1 MHVERYEK
9 IFMALTLVVL
19 LAALAAIG
27 VGVFAAEV
35 HLPSPSGRIDP
46 KAIRQTPPFDQPGLR
61 EVAPGEYEAVIIA
74 RAWAFEPNEIRV
86 PRGSIVRFRV
96 ASADVIHGFLIE
108 NTNVNVMVIPGQVA
122 EVTARFERP
131 GEYVFLC
138 HEYCGFGH
146 HQMFGKVIVE

>member
-1 MHVERYEK
+1 MRIERYEK

-35 HLPSPSGRIDP
+35 HLPAPTGRVDP
-46 KAIRQTPPFDQPGLR
+46 RQIRQTAPFDQPGVR

-86 PRGSIVRFRV
+86 PRGSSVRFRV
-96 ASADVIHGFLIE
+96 ASADVVHGFLVA
-108 NTNVNVMVIPGQVA
+108 NTNINVMVIPGQVA
-122 EVTARFERP
+122 EVAARFERP

>member
-1 MHVERYEK
+1 MRIERYEK

-35 HLPSPSGRIDP
+35 HLPAPAGRVDP
-46 KAIRQTPPFDQPGLR
+46 RQIRQTAPFDQPGVR
-61 EVAPGEYEAVIIA
+61 KVAPGEYEAVIIA

-86 PRGSIVRFRV
+86 PRGSTVRFRV
-96 ASADVIHGFLIE
+96 ASADVIHGFLVE
-108 NTNVNVMVIPGQVA
+108 NTNINVMVIPGQVA
-122 EVTARFERP
+122 EVAARFDRP